1 MNLSRRWTA
10 ILALLTLSALV
21 AAQTPVPA
29 VEAGAQNGLVAAQ
42 APAPQAPSPQA
53 TPPQAPNAP
62 VPSPQA
68 RAPQATT
75 EGDQESPNELSVTVG
90 KSLIVSTTQTIE
102 RISVGYGDV
111 AEATAVGPREVLVN
125 GKAAGQTS
133 LIVWQQG
140 GNKLFFDL
148 LVRPNTFVAGERVD
162 ALRREIRK
170 ELPGDKINVSFEND
184 TVFLR
189 GSVKDLTSADRA
201 MTIAG
206 TLGKAVNLLYVS
218 VPAPEA
224 QILLKVRF
232 ASVDRS
238 VSQQLGLNL
247 ISTGATNTVGRI
259 TTGQFTPPSVTKPAN
274 GPATISLTDA
284 LNIFLLRPDLNLA
297 ATIQALENRGLVE
310 ILAEPNVLAFNG
322 RQASFLAGGDFPYPT
337 IQGSSGG
344 GVPAITIQF
353 REFGVR
359 INVIPTISPRGTIR
373 LEVAPEVSALDFSG
387 GITFQGFV
395 IPALTV
401 RRVHTDIELG
411 AGQSFAIGGLLDNR
425 LTETV
430 DKIPGLGDI
439 PILGRLFK
447 SRSLRRDN
455 TELIV
460 LITPELVRPLPA
472 GQALPS
478 LNFPGSFMQ
487 SNSKALPRTPGMEIT
502 GVVPVTPPEETVP
515 IEQLIQS
522 MRRPKLDTSPGAS
535 GLPDGTPQ
543 QQIWAPTLLAP
554 MQAAPPAAA
563 PAAPPGK

>member
-1 MNLSRRWTA
+1 MSLGRRWTTIFA
-10 ILALLTLSALV
+10 FLTLSALI
-21 AAQTPVPA
+21 AGQTPVPA
-29 VEAGAQNGLVAAQ
+29 VQAEAQTGLVAVQ
-42 APAPQAPSPQA
+42 TPAPPAPSPQA

-62 VPSPQA
+62 APGPQA

-148 LVRPNTFVAGERVD
+148 LVRPNNFVATERVD
-162 ALRREIRK
+162 AVRREIRK
-170 ELPGDKINVSFEND
+170 ELPGDKINVSFENE

-189 GSVKDLTSADRA
+189 GSVRDLTSADRA
-201 MTIAG
+201 MAIAG

-218 VPAPEA
+218 VPPPEA

-238 VSQQLGLNL
+238 VSQELGLNL

-259 TTGQFTPPSVTKPAN
+259 TTGQFSPPIVAKPPN
-274 GPATISLTDA
+274 SPATITLSDA

-297 ATIQALENRGLVE
+297 ATIRAFEGRGLVE
-310 ILAEPNVLAFNG
+310 VLAEPNVLAFNG
-322 RQASFLAGGDFPYPT
+322 RQASFLAGGEFPYPT
-337 IQGSSGG
+337 IQAAGTG
-344 GVPAITIQF
+344 GVPAVTIAF

-387 GITFQGFV
+387 GISFQGFV

-401 RRVHTDIELG
+401 RRVHTDIELA

-455 TELIV
+455 TELMV

-472 GQALPS
+472 GQPLPG
-478 LNFPGSFMQ
+478 LNYPGSFLQ
-487 SNSKALPRTPGMEIT
+487 SNSKTLPRTPGMEIT
-502 GVVPVTPPEETVP
+502 GVVPVTPPDETVP
-515 IEQLIQS
+515 VEQLIQS
-522 MRRPKLDTSPGAS
+522 MKRPKLDTSPGAS
-535 GLPDGTPQ
+535 GLPDGTQ
-543 QQIWAPTLLAP
+543 QQQLWAPTLLTP
-554 MQAAPPAAA
+554 VQAPPAAA
-563 PAAPPGK
+563 PAAPPAK